1 MKKAGIWGLII
12 TIIVLIPVGLGF
24 NWYHSNY
31 GTTAYYTQITTKG
44 ERKTGKDDSGKA
56 YVYYHYSQPGYS
68 DNGAKKALSFDSVLP
83 RSLKMG
89 AYLKVGYNDKR
100 QQVINW
106 EKVNHKDVPK
116 AALNKID

>member
-1 MKKAGIWGLII
+1 MKTAGIWGLII
-12 TIIVLIPVGLGF
+12 TIIVLIPVDLGF

-68 DNGAKKALSFDSVLP
+68 DNGAKKDLSFDSVLP

-116 AALNKID
+116 AALNKIN